1 MRLLLLSLA
10 LGIAPLA
17 AAHAGVPGQTPPA
30 ATPTDPAVAERAT
43 KLATMLNSEAI
54 IIGDA
59 KSDEEALP
67 LIAQLWGSKED
78 LAAVEKEY
86 PGISVA
92 LAREVTPIINR
103 SARERLGEL
112 HRRQAALY
120 AANFTA
126 AELDTLIAFYGSP
139 TGIKLMDTML
149 ASIRPNAIMAE
160 ASKSEDFRFG
170 SESVLKDIRSTAP
183 AITRVMDDTDK
194 AALVRLAT
202 SGLAPRLKALAPQT
216 QTIAL
221 EWYNEEAPWEAT
233 EIEKAMERVLA
244 RFGKKKDRS

>member
-1 MRLLLLSLA
+1 MRVLLTA
-10 LGIAPLA
+10 FTLGIAPLA
-17 AAHAGVPGQTPPA
+17 AAHAGVPEQTAAAPA
-30 ATPTDPAVAERAT
+30 PTDPAVTERAI

-54 IIGDA
+54 IVGNA

-67 LIAQLWGSKED
+67 LVTQLWGSKED
-78 LAAVEKEY
+78 LAALEKES

-92 LAREVTPIINR
+92 LAREVMPIINR
-103 SARERLGEL
+103 SARERLPEL

-126 AELDTLIAFYGSP
+126 AELDTLIAFYASP
-139 TGIKLMDTML
+139 TGTKLIATML
-149 ASIRPNAIMAE
+149 ASIKPKAVIAE

-183 AITRVMDDTDK
+183 AITRVMDETDK
-194 AALVRLAT
+194 AALTRLIT

-221 EWYNEEAPWEAT
+221 EWYNEEAPWEAA